1 MPACSAKSWCLEPSA
16 QGRPRMSKALPTRAL
31 ATTLLA
37 LVSVA
42 AQAQA
47 QNDHAAHGQADA
59 QTAAPSTQ
67 TVAPAADPHA
77 GHATSASGS
86 TAEIGRA
93 SGRGRV

>member
-1 MPACSAKSWCLEPSA
+1 
-16 QGRPRMSKALPTRAL
+16 MSKALPTRAL

-47 QNDHAAHGQADA
+47 QNDHAAHGQTDA

-67 TVAPAADPHA
+67 TVPPAADPHA
-77 GHATSASGS
+77 GHAAPASGS
-86 TAEIGRA
+86 TAAPAMDHGNMRCRAGRRLLTPA
-93 SGRGRV
+93 IRMATPMA

>member
-1 MPACSAKSWCLEPSA
+1 
-16 QGRPRMSKALPTRAL
+16 MSKALPTRAL

-86 TAEIGRA
+86 NALVIRPAMSNVNVWGDAPPVAGPTVRH
-93 SGRGRV
+93 RG

>member
-1 MPACSAKSWCLEPSA
+1 
-16 QGRPRMSKALPTRAL
+16 MSKALPTRAL

-67 TVAPAADPHA
+67 TVAPAADPHESRDVGERLDRGP
-77 GHATSASGS
+77 GHGS
-86 TAEIGRA
+86 RQHADA
-93 SGRGRV
+93 GRVGAS